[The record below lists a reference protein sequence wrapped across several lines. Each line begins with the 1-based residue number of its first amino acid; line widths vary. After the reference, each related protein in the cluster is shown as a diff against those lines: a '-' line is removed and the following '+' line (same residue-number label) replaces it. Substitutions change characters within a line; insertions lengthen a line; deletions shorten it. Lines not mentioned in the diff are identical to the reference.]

1 MFKRIYSKVG
11 LMVDWAR
18 TMGIKVEWIDLV
30 FGEIST
36 KRYHFSILQDDR
48 VLETL
53 ARGTSAR
60 DG

>member
-1 MFKRIYSKVG
+1 
-11 LMVDWAR
+11 MVDWAR